1 MARYL
6 FEDEK
11 GDVIHDSGSDSSPVN
26 LFIPKYIQHE
36 TRPFLDFSPDYFQ
49 GGSWFTD
56 VTINIL
62 IFIPL
67 GILLH
72 GMLRTRCGL
81 TLKIS
86 LAALLAG
93 TLFTFGIE
101 SMQHFSMTR
110 HSSLIDIFA
119 NMTGTVLG
127 IVIDRAYCLFL
138 DYRAEGLQMRLYD
151 RTE

>member
-1 MARYL
+1 VARYL
-6 FEDEK
+6 FEDER
-11 GDVIHDSGSDSSPVN
+11 GDVIHDSGSDSSLVN

-36 TRPFLDFSPDYFQ
+36 TRPFFDFSTDYFQ
-49 GGSWFTD
+49 SRLWFTD

-67 GILLH
+67 GILIH
-72 GMLRTRCGL
+72 GILRTRCGL

-93 TLFTFGIE
+93 TLFTFGVE

-110 HSSLIDIFA
+110 HSSLIDIFV
-119 NMTGTVLG
+119 NMTGTALG
-127 IVIDRAYCLFL
+127 IATDRAYNLFL
-138 DYRAEGLQMRLYD
+138 DYRAERLQMRLYD